1 MASDLRAG
9 TIDHRL
15 VDARP
20 RNARLKI
27 VADRVPHGGAEI
39 SEGSKVRRDSI
50 RQALR
55 EGRFCR
61 LGDVNTVYAAPG
73 WLAMAQPSIERMLWR
88 DGTRATNLDALQ
100 TLGA

>member
-1 MASDLRAG
+1 VQVRLTIGSWTHARVTPALR
-9 TIDHRL
+9 L
-15 VDARP
+15 S
-20 RNARLKI
+20 LI
-27 VADRVPHGGAEI
+27 VCRTAAPEI